1 MSDSVIERSIEP
13 IEGGITA
20 PLGFRAAGVSCG
32 IKASGALD
40 LALIAADRP
49 ATAAGMFTT
58 NKVQAAP
65 VIVSRD
71 HFKRSRGRA
80 LAIVANS
87 GCANAVTGE
96 AGLEVA
102 REMAAEAGRVLVCAS
117 ERVLIAS
124 TGVIGVPL
132 DGEKVAR
139 GIAAAKKALRREGH
153 EDAARA
159 IMTTDPFPKSCAVEV
174 RTDAGTFRV
183 GGMAKGAG
191 MIEPNMATMLAFL
204 TTDAKVS
211 APLLRKAL
219 AEAVAETFNAITIDG
234 DTSTNDTVLVLASG
248 ASGVDINDQTYPAL
262 FEGLRAVSREL
273 ALLIVRG
280 GEGATKLV
288 TIRVTGAATQDEA
301 RRAARTV
308 ANSLLVKTAIHGG
321 DPNWGRLVAAA
332 GRAGVAFDLSRC
344 TVRIG
349 PVVPLDHGVPRDDR
363 APEAAAVLRERDIEI
378 EIDLGTGG
386 PHAATMWTCDLS
398 AEYVKINA
406 EYRT

>member
-1 MSDSVIERSIEP
+1 MNERRVDRIA
-13 IEGGITA
+13 GGITA

-32 IKASGALD
+32 LKASGALD
-40 LALIAADRP
+40 LALVVADKP

-65 VIVSRD
+65 VVVSKD
-71 HFKRSRGRA
+71 HLKRSRGRA
-80 LAIVANS
+80 LAIVVNS
-87 GCANAVTGE
+87 GCANACTGE
-96 AGLEVA
+96 TGLEVA
-102 REMAAEAGRVLVCAS
+102 REMAAEAGRVLVCAA

-124 TGVIGVPL
+124 TGVIGVQL

-139 GIAAAKKALRREGH
+139 GINDAKKVLRREG
-153 EDAARA
+153 EADAARA
-159 IMTTDPFPKSCAVEV
+159 IMTTDREPKTSAVEV
-174 RTDAGTFRV
+174 RTETGAFRV

-191 MIEPNMATMLAFL
+191 MIEPNLATMLAFL
-204 TTDAKVS
+204 TTDAKVP

-234 DTSTNDTVLVLASG
+234 DTSTNDTVFVLAGG
-248 ASGVDINDQTYPAL
+248 ASGVEIGDQNYAAL
-262 FEGLRAVSREL
+262 VDGLKEVSREL

-288 TIRVTGAATQDEA
+288 TVHVSGAASPDEA
-301 RRAARTV
+301 RRAARTI
-308 ANSLLVKTAIHGG
+308 ANSLLVKTAVHGG

-332 GRAGVAFDLSRC
+332 GRAGVTFDLSRC
-344 TVRIG
+344 RVAIG
-349 PVVPLDHGVPRDDR
+349 PIVLFDQGVPYDDR
-363 APEAAAVLRERDIEI
+363 APEAATVLGERDIRI
-378 EIDLGTGG
+378 EIDLGAGG

-398 AEYVKINA
+398 ADYIKINA

>member
-349 PVVPLDHGVPRDDR
+349 PVVLLDQGVPRDDR

>member
-13 IEGGITA
+13 IDGGITA

-349 PVVPLDHGVPRDDR
+349 PVVLLDHGVPRDDR

>member
-13 IEGGITA
+13 IDGGITA

-191 MIEPNMATMLAFL
+191 MVEPNMATMLAFL

-349 PVVPLDHGVPRDDR
+349 PVVLLDHGVPRDDR

>member
-1 MSDSVIERSIEP
+1 MSDPVIEKVD
-13 IEGGITA
+13 GGITA

-40 LALIAADRP
+40 LALIAADKP
-49 ATAAGMFTT
+49 ATAAAMFTT

-65 VIVSRD
+65 VVVSKD
-71 HFKRSRGRA
+71 HLKRSRGRA
-80 LAIVANS
+80 LAVVVNS

-124 TGVIGVPL
+124 TGVIGMPL
-132 DGEKVAR
+132 DGDKVAR
-139 GIAAAKKALRREGH
+139 GIAAAKKALRRDGH

-174 RTDAGTFRV
+174 RCDAGTFRV
-183 GGMAKGAG
+183 GGIAKGAG

-219 AEAVAETFNAITIDG
+219 AEAVTDTFNAITIDG
-234 DTSTNDTVLVLASG
+234 DTSTNDTVVVLAGG
-248 ASGVDINDQTYPAL
+248 ASGVEIGEPTYAAL
-262 FEGLRAVSREL
+262 VEGLRAVSREL
-273 ALLIVRG
+273 ALLIVLG

-288 TIRVTGAATQDEA
+288 TIRVVGAATLEEA

-332 GRAGVAFDLSRC
+332 GRAGVAFDLARC
-344 TVRIG
+344 SVRIG
-349 PVVPLDHGVPRDDR
+349 PVVLFDKGVPFDDR
-363 APEAAAVLRERDIEI
+363 APDAAAVLRERDIPI
-378 EIDLGTGG
+378 EIDLGAGG